1 MSKLDLEKSMEDFR
15 TTVERTGTAA
25 RWDETVIDWIEKG
38 QAVYRDIMKEIVNA
52 VDKAEARE
60 AEEAR
65 VRLMETNRDKLV
77 DLADK
82 VEGRA
87 AEEAESN
94 LLIELGEE
102 IEYNV
107 VSIARM
113 LKGHIHEEFKDE
125 SVEAARVGQRK
136 LDAFRARLELL
147 LSPTD
152 NFQRLYP
159 HDGCQQ
165 ITFSA

>member
-1 MSKLDLEKSMEDFR
+1 MTEIAD
-15 TTVERTGTAA
+15 
-25 RWDETVIDWIEKG
+25 
-38 QAVYRDIMKEIVNA
+38 AVH
-52 VDKAEARE
+52 KAEARE

-82 VEGRA
+82 VEGRG

-102 IEYNV
+102 IEYSQDNV
-107 VSIARM
+107 ASIARM
-113 LKGHIHEEFKDE
+113 LKGNIHEEFKEKAQRALDE

-147 LSPTD
+147 LLPTD
-152 NFQRLYP
+152 IGGHR
-159 HDGCQQ
+159 
-165 ITFSA
+165 

>member
-1 MSKLDLEKSMEDFR
+1 MTEIAD
-15 TTVERTGTAA
+15 
-25 RWDETVIDWIEKG
+25 
-38 QAVYRDIMKEIVNA
+38 AVH
-52 VDKAEARE
+52 KAEARE

-82 VEGRA
+82 VEGRG

-102 IEYNV
+102 IEYSQDNV
-107 VSIARM
+107 ASIARM
-113 LKGHIHEEFKDE
+113 LKGNIHEEFKDE

-147 LSPTD
+147 LLPTD
-152 NFQRLYP
+152 NFQHL
-159 HDGCQQ
+159 
-165 ITFSA
+165 